1 MYCHISKSICSRL
14 MDNIQW
20 LVVSASGGAPVLFLP
35 DCRKEVLLL
44 LAKFLLAG
52 EVVAGAG
59 ELEEVQGALAHLQV
73 HVESQVQPSLAWI
86 NLHT

>member
-1 MYCHISKSICSRL
+1 
-14 MDNIQW
+14 MDTIQW

-44 LAKFLLAG
+44 LAKFLLEG

-59 ELEEVQGALAHLQV
+59 ELEEV
-73 HVESQVQPSLAWI
+73 
-86 NLHT
+86 